1 MSQNVPKCP
10 NSDNANELPDPADLA
25 PEPPL

>member
-1 MSQNVPKCP
+1 MGRAIEAWQKKS
-10 NSDNANELPDPADLA
+10 AGAFADLA